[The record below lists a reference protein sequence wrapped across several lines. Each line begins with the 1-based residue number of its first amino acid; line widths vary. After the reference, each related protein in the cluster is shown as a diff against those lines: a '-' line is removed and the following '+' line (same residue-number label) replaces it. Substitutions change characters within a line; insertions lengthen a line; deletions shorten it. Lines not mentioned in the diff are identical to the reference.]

1 MPTNTAS
8 QFSSDIEAFIQDELL
23 ELARRQVV
31 AYGFGDPLTLPKGRG
46 TTYTATRYNRIPL
59 PYAPLSE
66 GVPPIGETMT
76 ITQVTATA
84 QQWGDKVTITDVAEL
99 TIKHPLFNTAVNLT
113 GLQVTETLDRN
124 TFVSLMAGTQVNYV
138 NSRGSRAAL
147 VAGDVMNIHEIN
159 RAFGA
164 LVTIGA
170 PQFMGDEQTTQK
182 INAEDGQ
189 GSASKN
195 PRTAAHYV
203 GITHSLVMQDMRE
216 ISTIVLAWS
225 YSDLMR
231 LYNGEFGEA
240 GGLRFVRSNMVPSFT
255 GVAQVNGVAGTSGN
269 LATNSY
275 FIKVTA
281 SDAQNQYETLIY
293 QVSAAAV
300 VTGPNGSVSVTVPST
315 PGYTYNVYIGLTT
328 SPTNLGLSTSGPTVG
343 PMQGQ
348 ATQIAPGTTA
358 IITGVGVSQTPPA
371 APATGITVY
380 PTFVFGKGAY
390 GQVVLDDVK
399 TSFLKTADKSDPLN
413 QLRIIG
419 WKVFYGTLIQN
430 QQFFMRIESTS
441 AFSATFG

>member
-1 MPTNTAS
+1 MPTNTAG
-8 QFSSDIEAFIQDELL
+8 QFSTDIEAFIQDELL
-23 ELARRQVV
+23 ELARKQVV

-46 TTYTATRYNRIPL
+46 TVYTATRYNRIPL
-59 PYAPLSE
+59 PFAPLSE
-66 GVPPIGETMT
+66 GVPPTGEVMT
-76 ITQVTATA
+76 ISQVSATA

-124 TFVSLMAGTQVNYV
+124 TFVSLMAGTQINYV
-138 NSRGSRAAL
+138 NTRGSRAAL

-164 LVTIGA
+164 LSTIGA
-170 PQFMGDEQTTQK
+170 PKFMANEQTTQK
-182 INAEDGQ
+182 ISAEAGQ
-189 GSASKN
+189 PKASAN

-203 GITHSLVMQDMRE
+203 GIVHSLVQQDMRE
-216 ISTIVLAWS
+216 ISLLTTAWS

-240 GGLRFVRSNMVPSFT
+240 GGIRFVNSNMVPTFT
-255 GVAQVNGVAGTSGN
+255 GVAQVTGTPGTSGS
-269 LATNSY
+269 LATNNY
-275 FIKVTA
+275 FIRVTG
-281 SDAQNQYETLIY
+281 SDNQNQYESLLY
-293 QVSAAAV
+293 QVSGSLA
-300 VTGPNGSVSVTVPST
+300 VTGPNGSISVTVPST
-315 PGYTYNVYIGLTT
+315 AGFTYSVYIGLTNA
-328 SPTNLGLSTSGPTVG
+328 PTNLGLSISGPTTG

-358 IITGVGVSQTPPA
+358 IITAVGVAQTPPA

-380 PTFVFGKGAY
+380 PTFIFGKGAY
-390 GQVVLDDVK
+390 GQVVLDDIK
-399 TSFLKTADKSDPLN
+399 TTFLKTADKSDPLN
-413 QLRIIG
+413 QLRIVG

-430 QQFFMRIESTS
+430 QQFFMRVESTS

>member
-8 QFSSDIEAFIQDELL
+8 QFSADIEAYIQDELL

-59 PYAPLSE
+59 PFAPLSE
-66 GVPPIGETMT
+66 GVPPVGETMT

-138 NSRGSRAAL
+138 NTRGSRAAL

-159 RAFGA
+159 RGFGA
-164 LVTIGA
+164 LVTLGA

-189 GSASKN
+189 PNASKS

-216 ISTIVLAWS
+216 ISTMVLAWS
-225 YSDLMR
+225 YSDLMK

-255 GVAQVNGVAGTSGN
+255 GVAQINGVAGTSGT

-275 FIKVTA
+275 FIRVTA
-281 SDAQNQYETLIY
+281 SDSQNQYETLLY

-315 PGYTYNVYIGLTT
+315 PGYTYSVYIGLTT
-328 SPTNLGLSTSGPTVG
+328 SPTNLGLSSSGPTSG

-348 ATQIAPGTTA
+348 ATQIAPGTVA
-358 IITGVGVSQTPPA
+358 VITGVGVAQTPPA

-380 PTFVFGKGAY
+380 PTFIFGKGAY